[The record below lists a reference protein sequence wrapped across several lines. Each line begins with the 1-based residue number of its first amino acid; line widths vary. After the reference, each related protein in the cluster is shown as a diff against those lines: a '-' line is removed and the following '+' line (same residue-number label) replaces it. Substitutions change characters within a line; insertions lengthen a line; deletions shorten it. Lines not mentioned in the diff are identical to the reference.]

1 MNDNGVFRRKNGF
14 TITGNTV
21 VRDIRLSMKAIGLY
35 VRIMSYITLDDF
47 MLTKSFIKSKC
58 QEKEKA
64 FDSAWN
70 ELKERGYLKV
80 YFHPTSKGWQAEYE
94 LLDEPK
100 EGAHTYYFNAKG
112 EISSTNL
119 DKESKRVE
127 KQRIPLNGG
136 NAENERTPKNGSNA
150 GGSNAGGS
158 NAKGG
163 NNIKLN
169 NKTKYKTINTN
180 LSIIPYEYSDDKERM
195 TEAIH
200 QLTDWDRMYPSG
212 YEDRFYQQT
221 YNLAVNALIEM
232 VCEKEIQAYNKRKL
246 TYADIIDKINQVV
259 SEHPLKNIKDIIED
273 AVESY
278 MKAANENEIHY
289 PKKYIKSC
297 IVESFDTY
305 YVKFASMFNRTFYG

>member
-1 MNDNGVFRRKNGF
+1 MNDDGVFRRKKGF
-14 TITGNTV
+14 TITGNNV
-21 VRDIRLSMKAIGLY
+21 IRDNRLSMKAIGLY
-35 VRIMSYITLDDF
+35 VKIMSYITLDDF
-47 MLTKSFIKSKC
+47 VLEKSFIMSKC
-58 QEKEKA
+58 REKQKA
-64 FDSAWN
+64 FDSAWK
-70 ELKERGYLKV
+70 ELKERGYLKS
-80 YFHPTSKGWQAEYE
+80 YFYPTSKGWKAEYE
-94 LLDEPK
+94 LLDEPN
-100 EGAHTYYFNAKG
+100 EEAHTYYFNAKG
-112 EISSTNL
+112 ELSSTDRDRE
-119 DKESKRVE
+119 DKKMK
-127 KQRIPLNGG
+127 KQRISQNGG
-136 NAENERTPKNGSNA
+136 NAKNERTPQNGSNA
-150 GGSNAGGS
+150 EGS

-169 NKTKYKTINTN
+169 NKTKYKTINDN
-180 LSIIPYEYSDDKERM
+180 LSFIPYEYSDDKERM

-232 VCEKEIQAYNKRKL
+232 VCEKEIQVYNKRKL